1 MAAAWWA
8 ASETPDNDP
17 TNPVGADLPDDYIVI
32 RLFANI
38 SLKTQWWGM

>member
-8 ASETPDNDP
+8 ASETPDTAP

-38 SLKTQWWGM
+38 SLKTQGWGK